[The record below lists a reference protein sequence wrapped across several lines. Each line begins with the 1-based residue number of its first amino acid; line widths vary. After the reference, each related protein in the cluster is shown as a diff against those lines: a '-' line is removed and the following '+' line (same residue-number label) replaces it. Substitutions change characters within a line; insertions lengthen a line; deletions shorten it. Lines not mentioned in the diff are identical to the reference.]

1 MTKELE
7 NFVKKANLSKN
18 LYTAGPSSLISA
30 SLNEIKP
37 CFGRNDDQYQEAKE
51 FVTKYLR
58 KMSSHKNLIALQG
71 SATLAI
77 EIAIANFCRGRILV
91 IETGYYSKRI
101 LNIINKLTYIIYY
114 S

>member
-1 MTKELE
+1 MNKELE
-7 NFVKKANLSKN
+7 NFVKKSNLSKSI
-18 LYTAGPSSLISA
+18 YTAGPSSLLSSA
-30 SLNEIKP
+30 LTEIKP
-37 CFGRNDDQYQEAKE
+37 CFGRNAYQYQEAKE

-91 IETGYYSKRI
+91 IETG
-101 LNIINKLTYIIYY
+101 
-114 S
+114 